1 MDGQQHL
8 ARMFAAL
15 SATNE
20 AILRT
25 RSREELFQRVCDAAV
40 HGGKFVT
47 ARVLLI
53 GADGRLHA
61 TAGSAAGTDPASDLS
76 LPVDESRVAAGALA
90 GIAFR
95 TQRACTSNDFLN
107 DERSRSCEGA
117 PVLAYSSST
126 WSAPAR

>member
-1 MDGQQHL
+1 MDGREHL

-47 ARVLLI
+47 ARVLVV
-53 GADGRLHA
+53 GADGRLHSA
-61 TAGSAAGTDPASDLS
+61 AGSAVGIDPVVNVA
-76 LPVDESRVAAGALA
+76 LPVNETKGAAGALA

-95 TQRACTSNDFLN
+95 TR
-107 DERSRSCEGA
+107 R
-117 PVLAYSSST
+117 P
-126 WSAPAR
+126 

>member
-1 MDGQQHL
+1 MINPSAGRVWGMDGREHI

-47 ARVLLI
+47 ARVLLV
-53 GADGRLHA
+53 GADGCLHS
-61 TAGSAAGTDPASDLS
+61 TAGSAIGVDPAANLS
-76 LPVDESRVAAGALA
+76 LPVSENRGAAGALA
-90 GIAFR
+90 GVAFR
-95 TQRACTSNDFLN
+95 TQ
-107 DERSRSCEGA
+107 
-117 PVLAYSSST
+117 
-126 WSAPAR
+126 